1 MDRARR
7 TLAVA
12 AIGTFMA
19 TLDSSIVNISL
30 PVIAADLAAGLEATQ
45 WVQIAYSLGV
55 TALLLVAGRM
65 ADLVGRRRVYVAGLV
80 AFTAASVACG
90 AAPDIASLI
99 AGRGVQAVGA
109 AMIMANGPA
118 LVAQAFEPGRRG
130 RALAVVAV
138 TVSVG
143 LTLGSSAGGFLT
155 SLFGWRS
162 IFFVNLPIG
171 LGGAWYGWRVLG
183 EAADERPAPGASR
196 HGFDWP
202 GALASAI
209 GVGLLLLA
217 VSRGAEWG
225 WGSAPTAVCLAAA
238 GASLAAFVR
247 HEARAANPLL
257 PLDLFRNRTF
267 RTANVASLLTFTAT
281 VALTFLVPFYLVTIL
296 SRSPAEAGLIYLAAP
311 LSLSLLAPVGGR
323 LADRAGT
330 RGPQVAGLALVVAGL
345 LLVAELPAAATTWD
359 VVWRL
364 VVVGAGQGL
373 FQTPNNTA
381 LLSSAPM
388 ARLGVASGLQAVMRN
403 LGLAL
408 GVAIAGALVAAAGA
422 SLHDATFLRG
432 FRLALRVSAGLAA
445 AALVLCAARGSRRPA
460 VQSDLSRGVDGA

>member
-1 MDRARR
+1 MDQARR

-12 AIGTFMA
+12 AVGTFMA

-30 PVIAADLAAGLEATQ
+30 PVIASDLGAGLPATQ

-65 ADLVGRRRVYVAGLV
+65 ADILGRRRVYVAGLL
-80 AFTAASVACG
+80 AFTGASAACG
-90 AAPDIASLI
+90 AAPGIASLI
-99 AGRGVQAVGA
+99 AGRGAQAVGA

-130 RALAVVAV
+130 QALAVLAV
-138 TVSVG
+138 TVSLG
-143 LTLGSSAGGFLT
+143 LTLGNSAGGFLT
-155 SLFGWRS
+155 TLFGWRS
-162 IFFVNLPIG
+162 IFLVNLPIG
-171 LGGAWYGWRVLG
+171 LAGAWFGWRVLG
-183 EAADERPAPGASR
+183 RGADGRPPRPGPR
-196 HGFDWP
+196 PGLDLP
-202 GALASAI
+202 GALASAA
-209 GVGLLLLA
+209 GLGLLLLV
-217 VSRGAEWG
+217 VSRGADWG
-225 WGSAPTAVCLAAA
+225 FGSASTVGGLAVAAA
-238 GASLAAFVR
+238 SLVAFVR
-247 HEARAANPLL
+247 HEARATDALL

-281 VALTFLVPFYLVTIL
+281 VALTFLMPFYLVTVL
-296 SRSPAEAGLIYLAAP
+296 GRSPAEAGLIYLVAP

-330 RGPQVAGLALVVAGL
+330 RGPTVVGLALIVTAL
-345 LLVAELPAAATTWD
+345 LFLAELDARATTAD
-359 VVWRL
+359 VLWRL
-364 VVVGAGQGL
+364 VLVGAGQGL

-381 LLSSAPM
+381 LLSSAPP
-388 ARLGVASGLQAVMRN
+388 ARLGTASGLQAVMRN

-408 GVAIAGALVAAAGA
+408 GVAIAGALVAATGA

-445 AALVLCAARGSRRPA
+445 VALVLCARRDDGPPA
-460 VQSDLSRGVDGA
+460 VQSGRSPEVDGV